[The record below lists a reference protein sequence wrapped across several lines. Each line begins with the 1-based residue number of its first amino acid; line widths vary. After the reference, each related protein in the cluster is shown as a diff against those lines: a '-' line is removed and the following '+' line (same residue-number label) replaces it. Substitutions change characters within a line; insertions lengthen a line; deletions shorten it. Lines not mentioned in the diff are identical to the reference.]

1 MKYLDYTGLTYLWN
15 RLKSYFMSKS
25 DFEEAEQVVAASLND
40 LNSKKQSTLS
50 SDNKLNADFIADGT
64 NNKVFT
70 TADKTK
76 LDSALTSY
84 TETDPTVPAWAK
96 AVTKP
101 TYTLDEV
108 ADGSTRKLSTLAPK
122 ASPTFTGTP
131 NAPTAAAGTNTTQI
145 ATTAFVKTA
154 LDNRI
159 SSVTG
164 GPGGYYQFTIED
176 KNFAFYYPS
185 GTSDILLLSNLSDVA
200 PKTSPAFTGTPTAP
214 TAAAGT
220 NTTQIATTAFV
231 NTAVASYLP
240 LAGGTMDNGAS
251 ITLGFGATGKHRTLK
266 LTGNAITYDATEDLT
281 GGIAGSFLTAKFKG
295 SDGEV
300 HNTTVIGVYGSTD
313 GYTNG
318 LSYIYFASPGSNYSD
333 PQIKVTVDGNI
344 ISTKNITAASF
355 IKSGGTS
362 SQFLKADGS
371 VDSNTYVP
379 YSMLNICAYGT
390 SSTAAATAQKVV
402 TISSIESLNSGQI
415 IVVIPTITS
424 TVANSTI
431 KLNDFDAYPMR
442 YNHAAITTS
451 TDSIV
456 WSANIP
462 SIFMFDG
469 TYWQFL
475 GHGLDSNTTYSAL
488 TQAQLDTGTATT
500 SRLITAKLLRDNF
513 YTKDEIDDSSWYGT
527 ESQFN
532 ALSSLEEGVNY
543 YIYDS

>member
-1 MKYLDYTGLTYLWN
+1 MKYLDYAGLTYLWN
-15 RLKSYFMSKS
+15 KLKSYFVSKS
-25 DFEEAEQVVAASLND
+25 DFEESELVVAASWND
-40 LNSKKQSTLS
+40 LNNKKQSVLS

-96 AVTKP
+96 AATKP

-122 ASPTFTGTP
+122 TSPTFEGTP
-131 NAPTAAAGTNTTQI
+131 QAPTATAGTNTTQI

-176 KNFAFYYPS
+176 KNFAFYYPN

-240 LAGGTMDNGAS
+240 LTGGT
-251 ITLGFGATGKHRTLK
+251 
-266 LTGNAITYDATEDLT
+266 LTGTLLIDSDSMGAINHLQFNRS
-281 GGIAGSFLTAKFKG
+281 SFNYITFP
-295 SDGEV
+295 SDGSLSLGV
-300 HNTTVIGVYGSTD
+300 GNASASSRLLINNTQVLPGYKNKTIDLGSTSYYWNNVYG
-313 GYTNG
+313 
-318 LSYIYFASPGSNYSD
+318 
-333 PQIKVTVDGNI
+333 
-344 ISTKNITAASF
+344 TKFIT
-355 IKSGGTS
+355 SGGTS
-362 SQFLKADGS
+362 SQFVKGDGTL
-371 VDSNTYVP
+371 DSNTYV
-379 YSMLNICAYGT
+379 SKDQLNVCAYGT
-390 SSTAAATAQKVV
+390 SSTAATTAQKVV

-442 YNHAAITTS
+442 YNNAAITTS

-475 GHGLDSNTTYSAL
+475 GHGLDSNTTYSVL
-488 TQAQLDTGTATT
+488 TQEQLDTGTATT
-500 SRLITAKLLRDNF
+500 SRLITAKLLRNNF

>member
-1 MKYLDYTGLTYLWN
+1 MKYLDYAGLTYLWN
-15 RLKSYFMSKS
+15 KLKSYFVSKS
-25 DFEEAEQVVAASLND
+25 DFEESELVVAASWND
-40 LNSKKQSTLS
+40 LNSKINNKKENVQSDWNATSGDAQILNKPNIGYNS
-50 SDNKLNADFIADGT
+50 SDGYTVWDEERVRITSGRDDLELTTGENKNINITPNGT
-64 NNKVFT
+64 G
-70 TADKTK
+70 K
-76 LDSALTSY
+76 LLYKGNEVLTSY
-84 TETDPTVPAWAK
+84 TETDPTVPTWAK
-96 AVTKP
+96 AATKP
-101 TYTLDEV
+101 TYTYDEV
-108 ADGSTRKLSTLAPK
+108 GAAANNRIFGINFSQAPIYPYIHIESNGYIGIQDKFGSGTGATVYIDYIFPSKINNQVRIAGVV
-122 ASPTFTGTP
+122 SPTF
-131 NAPTAAAGTNTTQI
+131 
-145 ATTAFVKTA
+145 
-154 LDNRI
+154 
-159 SSVTG
+159 
-164 GPGGYYQFTIED
+164 E
-176 KNFAFYYPS
+176 
-185 GTSDILLLSNLSDVA
+185 
-200 PKTSPAFTGTPTAP
+200 GTPTAP

-240 LAGGTMDNGAS
+240 LTGGT
-251 ITLGFGATGKHRTLK
+251 
-266 LTGNAITYDATEDLT
+266 LTGTLLIDSDSMGAINHLQFNRSSLNYIT
-281 GGIAGSFLTAKFKG
+281 FP
-295 SDGEV
+295 SDGSLSLGV
-300 HNTTVIGVYGSTD
+300 GNAASSSRLLINNTQVLPGYKNKTIDLGSTSYYWNNVYG
-313 GYTNG
+313 
-318 LSYIYFASPGSNYSD
+318 
-333 PQIKVTVDGNI
+333 
-344 ISTKNITAASF
+344 TKFIT
-355 IKSGGTS
+355 SGGTS
-362 SQFLKADGS
+362 SQFVKGDGTL
-371 VDSNTYVP
+371 DSNTYV
-379 YSMLNICAYGT
+379 SKDQLNVCAYGT

-402 TISSIESLNSGQI
+402 TISSIESLNPGQI
-415 IVVIPTITS
+415 IVVIPTVTS

-488 TQAQLDTGTATT
+488 TQEQLDTGTATT